1 MIKIASSIF
10 IISFKTINKNIGM
23 IFEQVRDKSFV
34 LLHTL
39 VKGCLYLSVKRG
51 VLCLNCLLIRLQGL
65 QVRVIIILL
74 LLQLLLLKGL
84 LHRAKL
90 IIKIGKAVV

>member
-1 MIKIASSIF
+1 
-10 IISFKTINKNIGM
+10 M

-51 VLCLNCLLIRLQGL
+51 VLCLYCLLFHVPYRIVIQSNAYLLIFLNEKVFTSKTMIKHDVSRVSAMILTNGDRFQLNSLQCW
-65 QVRVIIILL
+65 
-74 LLQLLLLKGL
+74 K
-84 LHRAKL
+84 
-90 IIKIGKAVV
+90 